1 MAGQHGWRQAR
12 VVALFVGPSLL
23 GLVLFTL
30 GPLLASLGISL
41 TSWDLLTP
49 PQFVGLANFTELL
62 GSAEIRDALLHTL
75 IYIVIYLPTVLVL
88 GLLLAILLNRPL
100 RGLQFYRTAFFM
112 PVVSSWVAVSLIW
125 RWLLNPA
132 FGLVNFLLGL
142 LHLPQPGWWAD
153 PHWALPAV
161 IIASIWKDLGF
172 VMVLLLAGLQNIGR
186 QYYEA
191 ARIDGAN
198 AWKRFLNVT
207 IPLLSPTIFFVVVIS
222 LINSFQVFDQVWVM
236 TGGGPGGASS
246 VLVEQIVQNAFS
258 FSRMGYA
265 SALSWLLFAIIF
277 GITAIQFAVQKR
289 WVTYD

>member
-1 MAGQHGWRQAR
+1 MAGQHGWQQVRI
-12 VVALFVGPSLL
+12 VALFIGPSLL
-23 GLVLFTL
+23 GLILFTL

-49 PQFVGLANFTELL
+49 PQYVGLANYTELIR
-62 GSAEIRDALLHTL
+62 STEIRDALLHTL
-75 IYIVIYLPTVLVL
+75 LFIVIYLPTVLVL
-88 GLLLAILLNRPL
+88 GLLLAVLLNRPL

-112 PVVSSWVAVSLIW
+112 PVVSSWVAVSLMW
-125 RWLLNPA
+125 KWLLNPA
-132 FGLVNFLLGL
+132 FGLVNYILSLA
-142 LHLPQPGWWAD
+142 HLPQPGWWAD

-161 IIASIWKDLGF
+161 IIASIWKDIGF
-172 VMVLLLAGLQNIGR
+172 VMVLLLAGLQGIGR

-191 ARIDGAN
+191 ARIDGAG
-198 AWKRFLNVT
+198 AWRCFLHITV
-207 IPLLSPTIFFVVVIS
+207 PLLSPTIFFVVIIS

-246 VLVEQIVQNAFS
+246 VLVEQIVQNAFT

-277 GITAIQFAVQKR
+277 VITAIQFAIQKR

>member
-1 MAGQHGWRQAR
+1 MAGQHGWQQVRI
-12 VVALFVGPSLL
+12 VALFVGPSLL

-49 PQFVGLANFTELL
+49 PQYVGLANFTELIR
-62 GSAEIRDALLHTL
+62 STEIRDALLHTL
-75 IYIVIYLPTVLVL
+75 LFIVIYLPAVLVL
-88 GLLLAILLNRPL
+88 GLLLAVLLNRPL
-100 RGLQFYRTAFFM
+100 HGLQFYRTAFFM
-112 PVVSSWVAVSLIW
+112 PVVSSWVAVSLMW
-125 RWLLNPA
+125 KWLLNPA
-132 FGLVNFLLGL
+132 FGLVNYILSLA
-142 LHLPQPGWWAD
+142 HLPQPGWWAD

-161 IIASIWKDLGF
+161 IIASIWKDIGF
-172 VMVLLLAGLQNIGR
+172 VMVLLLAGLQGIGR

-191 ARIDGAN
+191 ARIDGAG
-198 AWKRFLNVT
+198 AWRCFLNIT

-246 VLVEQIVQNAFS
+246 VLVEQIVQNAFT

-277 GITAIQFAVQKR
+277 VITAIQFAIQKR